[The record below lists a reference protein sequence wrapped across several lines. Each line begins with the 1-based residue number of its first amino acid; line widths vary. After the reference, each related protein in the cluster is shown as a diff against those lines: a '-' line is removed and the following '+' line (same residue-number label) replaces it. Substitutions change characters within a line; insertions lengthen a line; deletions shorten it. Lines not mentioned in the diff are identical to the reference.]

1 MTERFSKQD
10 RICKR
15 NEINRVFELGK
26 SASDNI
32 MHLYMLAN
40 NLGRSRLAVVISRR
54 HGNAV
59 RRNRVKRLCREAFR
73 TSRDKLPQSYDYVIN
88 PRVGVELSLEA
99 IKRSLQDLS
108 ERIVSEQRTSEQE
121 DGGKS

>member
-1 MTERFSKQD
+1 MSEKFPKQD
-10 RICKR
+10 RISKR
-15 NEINRVFELGK
+15 SEINKVFELGK
-26 SASDNI
+26 SASDGI
-32 MHLYMLAN
+32 IHLYMLAN
-40 NLGRSRLAVVISRR
+40 NLGRPRLAVIISRR

-73 TSRDKLPQSYDYVIN
+73 TCRDKLPQSYDYIIN

-108 ERIVSEQRTSEQE
+108 TRIASEQE
-121 DGGKS
+121 NK

>member
-88 PRVGVELSLEA
+88 PRVGVELTLEA
-99 IKRSLQDLS
+99 TKRSLQDLS

>member
-1 MTERFSKQD
+1 MSEKLSKQD
-10 RICKR
+10 RISKR
-15 NEINRVFELGK
+15 SEINKVFELGK
-26 SASDNI
+26 SASDGI
-32 MHLYMLAN
+32 IQLYMLAN
-40 NLGRSRLAVVISRR
+40 NLGRPRLAVVISRR

-73 TSRDKLPQSYDYVIN
+73 TCRDKLPQSYDYIIN

-108 ERIVSEQRTSEQE
+108 VQIVSEQEN
-121 DGGKS
+121 K